1 MPEGHT
7 IHRAARDQRRGFVGV
22 PLRVSSPQG
31 RFVDGAAILNG
42 QRLTG
47 IGAYGKHLFY
57 EWEQGELLHVH
68 LGLFG
73 KFRQSVGTDVEAR
86 GAIRL
91 RLTSPDTT
99 LDLRGPTACEL
110 IDPAARERLMARLG
124 PDPLQTDVDP
134 EPFFARARRSR
145 VAIGTLLLDQSAIA
159 GVGNVFRAEALFVC
173 GIAPE
178 VESRT
183 LSEVQLTELWE
194 TVVEMLRAGVR
205 SGRIVT
211 VDPAEVGRPRSK
223 MRRGERTYVY
233 RRATCLRCGAG
244 VARTELAARNM
255 FACPTCQPRL

>member
-7 IHRAARDQRRGFVGV
+7 IHRAARDQRRNFVGV
-22 PLRVSSPQG
+22 TLRVSSPQG
-31 RFVDGAAILNG
+31 RFRDGAAALDG
-42 QRLTG
+42 QRLTS
-47 IGAYGKHLFY
+47 IEAHGKHLVY
-57 EWEQGELLHVH
+57 LWENGDLLHVH

-73 KFRQSVGTDVEAR
+73 KFRQSPGTNIEAR

-91 RLTSPDTT
+91 RLEAPDLT

-110 IDPAARERLMARLG
+110 IDGDAYGRLVARLG
-124 PDPLQTDVDP
+124 PDPLRRDGDP
-134 EPFFARARRSR
+134 EQFYTRARRSK

-178 VESRT
+178 TESRA
-183 LSEVQLTELWE
+183 LSEHQLSTLWR
-194 TVVEMLRAGVR
+194 TVTEMLQAGVK

-211 VDPAEVGRPRSK
+211 VDPVEVGKPRSK

-233 RRATCLRCGAG
+233 RRETCLRCETP
-244 VARTELAARNM
+244 VAKTALAARNM
-255 FACPTCQPRL
+255 FTCPTCQPPG